1 MGDTKTNPEISPA
14 ERTAP
19 IEVSIPI
26 GISVANLSTVM
37 AAISGL
43 YKEVGKDIG
52 VTDVTDLFVSR
63 HREGSL
69 VIECNPILTD
79 DTDPSEAERI
89 SRAVLDGLEELKKGE
104 RPISFTNAALKHV
117 SRISRVATSDD
128 SAVVVGSRGRSVK
141 CSLTL
146 DSVVNRL
153 VELRRK
159 SWGSVEGTI
168 QMISTRGAPSF
179 NIYEIL
185 TDKKIRCSFDIRLLE
200 SIKRSLESRVVVY
213 GEIYSKRDGVEYVKV
228 EKIRRRLPSDKLPG
242 FADIRGIFADSDI

>member
-1 MGDTKTNPEISPA
+1 MGDTKTYLEIPPA
-14 ERTAP
+14 EGTAP
-19 IEVSIPI
+19 IEVSVPI

-37 AAISGL
+37 ASISGL

-69 VIECNPILTD
+69 VIECSPVLTD
-79 DTDPSEAERI
+79 DADPLEAERV
-89 SRAVLDGLEELKKGE
+89 SRALLDGLEELKKGE
-104 RPISFTNAALKHV
+104 RPIDFNNAALKHV

-141 CSLTL
+141 CSLAL
-146 DSVVNRL
+146 NSVVNRL
-153 VELRRK
+153 VELKTK

-168 QMISTRGAPSF
+168 QMISTRGTPSF

-185 TDKKIRCSFDIRLLE
+185 TDKRISCSFDIRLLE

-213 GEIYSKRDGVEYVKV
+213 GEIYRKGDEIEYVKI
-228 EKIRRRLPSDKLPG
+228 EKIRRHLPSDKLPG